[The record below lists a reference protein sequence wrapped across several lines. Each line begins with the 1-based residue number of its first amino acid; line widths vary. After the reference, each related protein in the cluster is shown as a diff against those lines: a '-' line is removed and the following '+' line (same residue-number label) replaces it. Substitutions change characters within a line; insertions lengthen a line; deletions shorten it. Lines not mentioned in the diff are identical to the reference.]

1 MPKRSNVSRKLKR
14 GRNKK
19 QTKKCKSG
27 GGKTSIL
34 TQVALNRK
42 TKKREL
48 QKNKKNKKNKENN
61 ENKKNPNIPLNT
73 TLKRPP
79 SPDSMP
85 KAKRSKQSDAER
97 IQVEEIC
104 KCDDGHI
111 ALYCCFNKNMV
122 EPPKTL
128 GKGGQGT
135 VYYDESQKPPIAY
148 KVVDLG
154 LSNTTEENKEF
165 RIKYRNFFSE
175 VNFASKMGSLNIGPL
190 FVKAFINKNKDDG
203 IWKGVLVMERYTM
216 SLHSLFNKMR
226 EEPDSYKPDVI
237 QNIGQIVFNIMKK
250 MAGSGHMCGDVKA
263 ANFVVNLDETD
274 KKDKKVIDGRMIDF
288 GVGPKFCNTY
298 IIDGTYIIDK
308 MRIKY
313 TPELLTYAMAYTFR
327 YNTIM
332 NSYHKNIKQ
341 FDILPGLE
349 RGVYSD
355 KKLIDDKTLTDLNS
369 ILHAQPFY
377 SNMHHYTKDA
387 LEKINK
393 KLIDEDKPKNESKN
407 KLNNEPK
414 NESKNKLNN
423 QPKNELNNQ
432 PNNQSNNETMKKPIK
447 KPMKK
452 LEKDI
457 ILEITK
463 NMIDKYINGIA
474 DGILSVEPLE
484 SVKLKLITISDGINT
499 VNISNTVNTAPMAN
513 TVNTAPMSNTVS
525 TAPMA
530 NTVPTAS
537 MASTVPTASMAN
549 TEPMQIDT

>member
-27 GGKTSIL
+27 GGG
-34 TQVALNRK
+34 
-42 TKKREL
+42 
-48 QKNKKNKKNKENN
+48 KNINTENP
-61 ENKKNPNIPLNT
+61 NPNIPPKPI
-73 TLKRPP
+73 LKREIYHTPEKKEK
-79 SPDSMP
+79 
-85 KAKRSKQSDAER
+85 KAKVKYIK
-97 IQVEEIC
+97 IQENVRKGEVESIKMPVNVRNC
-104 KCDDGHI
+104 TCTNKLR
-111 ALYCCFNKNMV
+111 AWYCCFNKNMV
-122 EPPKTL
+122 KTPKII
-128 GKGGQGT
+128 GKGGYGII
-135 VYYDESQKPPIAY
+135 YFGKSRDMPIAY

-154 LSNTTEENKEF
+154 TTNTDKEYEKYTKKSENFIEEVKFATE
-165 RIKYRNFFSE
+165 
-175 VNFASKMGSLNIGPL
+175 MGSLDIGPQ
-190 FVKAFINKNKDDG
+190 VIEAFINEDEKSY
-203 IWKGVLVMERYTM
+203 KGVLLMKNYTM
-216 SLHSLFNKMR
+216 SLDRLFEKMR
-226 EEPDSYKPDVI
+226 EEHDSYKPDVI

-288 GVGPKFCNTY
+288 GVGIPFC
-298 IIDGTYIIDK
+298 GTYKINTLINN
-308 MRIKY
+308 ITY
-313 TPELLTYAMAYTFR
+313 TPELLTYAMAFAFR

-332 NSYHKNIKQ
+332 TSYYN
-341 FDILPGLE
+341 DIEQYDVLPGLE

-549 TEPMQIDT
+549 TEPTQIDT